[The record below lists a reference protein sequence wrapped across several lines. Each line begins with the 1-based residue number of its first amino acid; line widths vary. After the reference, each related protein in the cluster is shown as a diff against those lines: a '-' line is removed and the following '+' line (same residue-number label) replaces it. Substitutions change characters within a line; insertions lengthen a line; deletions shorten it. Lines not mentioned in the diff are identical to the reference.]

1 MSPIISEMN
10 RVVRRGC
17 YSLALRSAVT
27 STAFFVWSAAFAQEA
42 APPSQAI
49 VLPTISV
56 SATTIPTPAD
66 QLASSVT
73 VISAED
79 LQRNQRQTIPD
90 ALNAVPGLNVVQT
103 GGPGGQTSIFMR
115 GTNSNHVKVLI
126 DGIDIS
132 DPTTPNGAFDF
143 AHLLTGDIER
153 IEVLRGPQSGLYGSD
168 AIGGVISITT
178 KNGEGP
184 PKITATVEG
193 GSFGTFNQT
202 TSLRGSQGEFN
213 YSFNILHLQSNSVP
227 VTPLNLLAPGE
238 QRNNDYY
245 NNWTYSTK
253 LGANLSDNLAVNLV
267 ARYTDVKHGLTADD
281 GVNFPPNSGPEV
293 LQDTQRNHQ
302 LFTRGEVVWSLFDNR
317 FKNFFGVNYSNQ
329 WSWFSDP
336 NPDSFNPFGGVNP
349 PTTNVGTKTKYD
361 WRGEVRVTN
370 GQTLVLGLENETQA
384 LRTDSTANLDPITFL
399 PIPTTTN
406 ASTGNKAAYV
416 ELQSEFSKRIYLVS
430 NIRLDDDDSF
440 GPHTTWRLAPVFI
453 VPGTET
459 KLKAT
464 YGTGFKAPTLTE
476 LYVNNP
482 SIFQFAN
489 PNLVPETSVGYDFG
503 FEQSLFHDRLSFGA
517 TYFNNNVKNLIVNT
531 FDQNFNATYMNV
543 GAARMYGVESFAS
556 VAVTEQLK
564 VRGDYTYTHARDEAT
579 DLELLRRP
587 THKASLT
594 GTWKPTD
601 RLSLSTTVLY
611 VSSWVDVNR
620 DTAVFIPR
628 LDTPAYT
635 TVNLAAN
642 YDVDK
647 HLTVFARADNLFNAQ
662 YQVPYGFLRPGL
674 GVYGGV
680 RVSN

>member
-1 MSPIISEMN
+1 MGTKISLL
-10 RVVRRGC
+10 GAG
-17 YSLALRSAVT
+17 LALTLLAQAASAQN
-27 STAFFVWSAAFAQEA
+27 S
-42 APPSQAI
+42 PPDNSVALPQI
-49 VLPTISV
+49 VV
-56 SATTIPTPAD
+56 SPTTIPTPQD
-66 QLASSVT
+66 EIASSVT
-73 VISAED
+73 VITAED
-79 LQRNQRQTIPD
+79 LERDQRRTIPD
-90 ALNAVPGLNVVQT
+90 ALNAVPGLNVVQS
-103 GGPGGQTSIFMR
+103 GGVGGQTSIFMR
-115 GTNSNHVKVLI
+115 GTNSNHVKVFI
-126 DGIDIS
+126 DGIDVG
-132 DPTTPNGAFDF
+132 DPSSPNGAFDF
-143 AHLLTGDIER
+143 AHLLTGDVER

-178 KNGEGP
+178 KKGEGP
-184 PKITATVEG
+184 PKVTATFEG

-213 YSFNILHLQSNSVP
+213 YSFNILHLQSTSVP
-227 VTPLNLLAPGE
+227 VTPLDLLAPGE

-253 LGANLSDNLAVNLV
+253 LGANLSDNLAVNLA
-267 ARYTDVKHGLTADD
+267 ARYTDAKHGLTADD
-281 GVNFPPNSGPEV
+281 GVNFPPNSAPEV

-302 LFTRGEVVWSLFDNR
+302 LFTRGEVVWSFFDNR
-317 FKNFFGVNYSNQ
+317 LKNFFGVNYSNQ

-361 WRGEVRVTN
+361 WRGEVKVTN
-370 GQTLVLGLENETQA
+370 GQTLVLGLEDETQS

-406 ASTGNKAAYV
+406 ASTGNKAAYI
-416 ELQSEFSKRIYLVS
+416 ELQSEFSKRLYLVS

-482 SIFQFAN
+482 SIFQVAN
-489 PNLVPETSVGYDFG
+489 PNLLPETSTGYDVG
-503 FEQSLFHDRLSFGA
+503 FEQPLFHDRVRFGA
-517 TYFNNNVKNLIVNT
+517 TYFNNEIKNLIVNV
-531 FDQNFNATYMNV
+531 FGPLNATYMNV
-543 GAARMYGVESFAS
+543 GMARMYGIESFAS
-556 VAVTEQLK
+556 VAVTDQLK
-564 VRGDYTYTHARDEAT
+564 IRGDYTYTHARDEAT

-594 GTWKPTD
+594 GTWNPID
-601 RLSLSTTVLY
+601 RLALSATVLY

-628 LDTPAYT
+628 LDTPSYT

-647 HLTVFARADNLFNAQ
+647 HLTIFARADNLFNAQ
-662 YQVPYGFLRPGL
+662 YQVPVGFLRPGL
-674 GVYGGV
+674 GVFGGV

>member
-1 MSPIISEMN
+1 MGHFLGHLV
-10 RVVRRGC
+10 RVTGAA
-17 YSLALRSAVT
+17 LALGLL
-27 STAFFVWSAAFAQEA
+27 AAQQARAQ
-42 APPSQAI
+42 SNTV
-49 VLPTISV
+49 VLPPISV
-56 SATTIPTPAD
+56 SATQIPTPTD

-73 VISAED
+73 VITAED
-79 LQRNQRQTIPD
+79 LEREQRRTIPD

-126 DGIDIS
+126 DGIDAG
-132 DPTTPNGAFDF
+132 DPSTPNGLFDF

-178 KNGEGP
+178 KKGEGP
-184 PKITATVEG
+184 PKVSATAEG

-202 TSLRGSQGEFN
+202 ARVSGSQGEFN
-213 YSFNILHLQSNSVP
+213 YSFNVLHLQSTSVP
-227 VTPLNLLAPGE
+227 VTPLNLLAPGQ

-253 LGANLSDNLAVNLV
+253 LGANLSDNLAVNFV
-267 ARYTDVKHGLTADD
+267 ARYTDAKHGLTADD

-302 LFTRGEVVWSLFDNR
+302 LFTRGEAVWSLFDNR
-317 FKNFFGVNYSNQ
+317 FKNFFGVSYSNQ
-329 WSWFSDP
+329 WAWFNDP

-349 PTTNVGTKTKYD
+349 PTTNVGTITKFD
-361 WRGEVRVTN
+361 WRGEVKVTN
-370 GQTLVLGLENETQA
+370 GQTLVLGLENESQS
-384 LRTDSTANLDPITFL
+384 LRTDSTANIDPITFL

-406 ASTGNKAAYV
+406 ASTGNKAGYI
-416 ELQSEFSKRIYLVS
+416 ELQSEFSKRLYLVS
-430 NIRLDDDDSF
+430 NVRLDDNDSF
-440 GPHTTWRLAPVFI
+440 GPHTTWRLAPVYI

-476 LYVNNP
+476 LYVTNP
-482 SIFQFAN
+482 SIQQFAN
-489 PNLVPETSVGYDFG
+489 PNLVPETSTGYDVG
-503 FEQSLFHDRLSFGA
+503 FEQPLFNDRFRFGA
-517 TYFNNNVKNLIVNT
+517 TYFNNHIKNLIVNT
-531 FDQNFNATYMNV
+531 FDAAFNARYMNV
-543 GAARMYGVESFAS
+543 GMARMYGIESFAS
-556 VAVTEQLK
+556 FVVNDRLK
-564 VRGDYTYTHARDEAT
+564 IRGDYTYTHARDEST

-587 THKASLT
+587 TNKASLT
-594 GTWKPTD
+594 GDWNPID
-601 RLSLSTTVLY
+601 RLTLSTTVLY

-628 LDTPAYT
+628 MDTPSYT
-635 TVNLAAN
+635 TVNIAAN

-647 HLTVFARADNLFNAQ
+647 NLTVFARADNLFNVQ